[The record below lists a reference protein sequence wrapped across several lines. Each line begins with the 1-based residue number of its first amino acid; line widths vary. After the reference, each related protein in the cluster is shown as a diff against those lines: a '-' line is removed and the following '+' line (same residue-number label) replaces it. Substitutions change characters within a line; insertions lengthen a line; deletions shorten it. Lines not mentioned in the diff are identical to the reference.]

1 MILHA
6 RIQALGKEWTL
17 CEPECHPLA
26 PSSLHAF
33 FPATPSLIPHFV
45 PPALP
50 PGTDLPERRVD
61 QKKEMALGTKCGVLG
76 MHRHPLS
83 PPTYGG
89 QTEGAEAQN
98 RWLIADFILPVV
110 HLWDYQNLKK
120 NLHPQPP
127 PSIIGTSDWPEFGS
141 NALRPV
147 LSYSMAC

>member
-1 MILHA
+1 M
-6 RIQALGKEWTL
+6 RGG
-17 CEPECHPLA
+17 A
-26 PSSLHAF
+26 PSTRAHL
-33 FPATPSLIPHFV
+33 PARSSPANPSSIPHFE
-45 PPALP
+45 PPALALEP
-50 PGTDLPERRVD
+50 LLTRENTRRAT
-61 QKKEMALGTKCGVLG
+61 KKQNVATGSKCGVLG

-89 QTEGAEAQN
+89 QTEGAEAEN

-141 NALRPV
+141 TPFAQSFPLPWLVELNLN
-147 LSYSMAC
+147 